1 MPEKTK
7 RGRKPYLTP
16 SEAKRRRLERYRER
30 RKRYINLGAEVE
42 KWRQLKEELNIPSDE
57 NLAKILMDYYRCDG
71 VSLLDTASKAR
82 QTTVDKGNDDSTS
95 TCTSINESGQPLRS
109 TTLNKLPEKKIPQID
124 SPAGLSIEHYDTETD
139 STEDSVESAEEF
151 VEMTSCL
158 GPNKKA
164 FKQCEWRNCNSELD
178 LELKVVATAMK
189 IITRCRS
196 GHKSVWWSQPLLKE
210 IPAGNFQLASS
221 IVLSGNNYRKIAL
234 MLKFMNMVPIGH
246 HSFLQIQRLYV
257 LPSVSDYWKKMQMD
271 IYKEITDPIV
281 VLAEGFN
288 NNSAFPE
295 KYFTYTMMDNFTQKV
310 LEVQVINVK
319 AKKMNNSR
327 NIESLWFQ
335 NALESLTRNNI
346 CVSEAV
352 TEPNAEILSLM
363 KLKFP
368 HILHQM
374 DIWHGIEAINK
385 KLEKLITN
393 KVNQNLQPWIVD
405 ILNHFKYCCEHSND
419 DANILMSRW
428 RSFLHHVVNVH
439 EWQLGDGVT
448 GTSCEH
454 KSLTTE
460 GSAAKKWIKAGSA
473 AHTALREVIYDK
485 WLVSHLNY
493 FIRARVANELESFND
508 HIQMY
513 IGKNFKYEYDG
524 YKIRNLLAVIDYNS
538 HVNREYQR
546 NADGEIIYC
555 RMYSKRT
562 KHYRAIPTKVQKHY
576 RYIQQ
581 LMKDLFTRPLRD
593 TTSKPEA
600 TTVTSKQYHKNVK
613 SKPSPASITTNI
625 YQLCKLSNRQ
635 IM

>member
-158 GPNKKA
+158 GPNNFVGTGLKNSAVEEEVLNFEEDHPDENLCGVEEPVPISSNARLDKNIHAMRTGIVFDACLMSLARKA

-513 IGKNFKYEYDG
+513 IGKNFKYE
-524 YKIRNLLAVIDYNS
+524 
-538 HVNREYQR
+538 
-546 NADGEIIYC
+546 
-555 RMYSKRT
+555 
-562 KHYRAIPTKVQKHY
+562 
-576 RYIQQ
+576 
-581 LMKDLFTRPLRD
+581 
-593 TTSKPEA
+593 
-600 TTVTSKQYHKNVK
+600 
-613 SKPSPASITTNI
+613 
-625 YQLCKLSNRQ
+625 
-635 IM
+635 

>member
-158 GPNKKA
+158 GPNNFVGTGLKNSAVEEEVLNFEEDHPDENLCGVEEPVPISSNARLDKNIHAMRTGIVFDACLMSLARKA

-210 IPAGNFQLASS
+210 IPA
-221 IVLSGNNYRKIAL
+221 
-234 MLKFMNMVPIGH
+234 
-246 HSFLQIQRLYV
+246 
-257 LPSVSDYWKKMQMD
+257 
-271 IYKEITDPIV
+271 E
-281 VLAEGFN
+281 
-288 NNSAFPE
+288 
-295 KYFTYTMMDNFTQKV
+295 
-310 LEVQVINVK
+310 
-319 AKKMNNSR
+319 
-327 NIESLWFQ
+327 
-335 NALESLTRNNI
+335 
-346 CVSEAV
+346 
-352 TEPNAEILSLM
+352 
-363 KLKFP
+363 LKFP